1 MKKGRIATVII
12 IAAFAILMLGS
23 LTEAKELKKIVM
35 IHGVTFF
42 TANMTPY
49 LGVPKYMGYW
59 EEEGLDVEIQTIDG
73 ASPAIQ
79 QVLAGKAQFSTHT
92 TPMVMRAREEGGKI
106 RCSYLLIPHNYNYP
120 AVLENS
126 PIKSLQELKGKT
138 IGIQTVG
145 GGPYVLFRAMIE
157 HAGLDPDKDVKYLT
171 TGLGG
176 PAGEAIRTGKVD
188 ALALWDAQYA
198 ALENK
203 MNLKFRA
210 LPSPLSLDF
219 PHCQFCLD
227 SYAKENPNIVIGL
240 NRGIAK
246 ATLFSMTNPEAAVR
260 IFWKMYPEGKA
271 VGVDE
276 ATALKQD
283 LKVLNMRL
291 EAMRTDNTKSKKWG
305 GITCEEVEGY
315 AKVLQKAGQ
324 LKKALPCDEY
334 YNGSFIDEI
343 NNFDKEKVIQQ
354 AKSFKMK

>member
-1 MKKGRIATVII
+1 MKIRNNTLII
-12 IAAFAILMLGS
+12 IAALFILVSGG
-23 LTEAKELKKIVM
+23 LTEAKELKKTVM

-42 TANMTPY
+42 TSNMAPY
-49 LGVPKYMGYW
+49 LAVPKYMGYW
-59 EEEGLDVEIQTIDG
+59 EQDGLDVEIQTIDG

-92 TPMVMRAREEGGKI
+92 TPMVMRAREEGARI
-106 RCSYLLIPHNYNYP
+106 RCVYVLIPHNYNYP

-176 PAGEAIRTGKVD
+176 PAGEAARTGKVD

-203 MNLKFRA
+203 MGLKFRA

-219 PHCQFCLD
+219 PHGQFCLD
-227 SYAKENPNIVIGL
+227 SYAKDNPDIVIGL

-246 ATLFSMTNPEAAVR
+246 ATLFSMVNPEAAVR
-260 IFWKMYPEGKA
+260 IFWKMYPEGKP
-271 VGVDE
+271 VGVNE

-283 LKVLNMRL
+283 LIILNMRL
-291 EAMRTDNTKSKKWG
+291 EAMRIDNTKSKKWG
-305 GITCEEVEGY
+305 GITCEEVEDY

-324 LKKALPCDEY
+324 LKKALSCNEY
-334 YNGSFIDEI
+334 YDGSVINEI
-343 NNFDKEKVIQQ
+343 NIFDKEKVTQQ
-354 AKSFKMK
+354 AKSFRMK